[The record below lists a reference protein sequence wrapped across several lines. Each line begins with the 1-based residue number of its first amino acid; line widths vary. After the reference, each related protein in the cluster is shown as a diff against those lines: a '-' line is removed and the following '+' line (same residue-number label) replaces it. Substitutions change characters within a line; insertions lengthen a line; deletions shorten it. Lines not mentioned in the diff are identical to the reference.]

1 MVHCK
6 VCGKEITAEDEF
18 CPHCGMRAQK
28 AAPAPTPVRKDPV
41 QATVAAIPKEPAPAP
56 VKKEPEQ
63 EQAPAVPKEPEPP
76 PPPKPDY
83 LKMAREYY
91 ANNKKKVTMIGGIAA
106 LALVC
111 IIALVVVF
119 NVAVPAFKYSKAE
132 TLLSGGQYDEAI
144 AAFAALTDY
153 KDAAER
159 EKDAKYQRA
168 GKLLADQYYNLAVD
182 AYTELGSYKDAP
194 SHLKEAQYQKA
205 GSLIAAEDYVSAIA
219 TLEKIKGYKDANDL
233 AKEAKYRQA
242 KNLLNAK
249 DYMGAYTAFD
259 ALGTYKDSAQL
270 KFPLQFTLVKNR
282 QISTIQFG
290 TCEWKVLKVE
300 GEKALVIATEY
311 VASKPEEEVEAWL
324 NGDFYNLFRAEEK
337 AKIITT
343 EVEIGGEKAN
353 KRVWLLSES
362 EARTYFTTNDQR
374 KVGYKGWYLRDG
386 FVSKNGVIGY
396 DKDSDEW
403 GFSAN
408 VYFNISA
415 GAWQGFGNYLKAGSY
430 GVRPALWL
438 KLDMPVAAT
447 PPKPESTANALHEFL
462 LEGNVLLVGNTM
474 DFEPFGF
481 YAEDNKTRKGFDVEL
496 AEEIGKIIGV
506 PVRFVDI
513 EFDYIF
519 DNLGQKYDC
528 AISGLSYTAEREKR
542 FGLSTPYFEGNLP
555 DGGTDMLV
563 AFTVKENLAL
573 LDEINRA
580 IGQLEDSG
588 QLDAL
593 RSKWLS

>member
-6 VCGKEITAEDEF
+6 VCGQEITAEDEF
-18 CPHCGMRAQK
+18 CQHCGMRAQK
-28 AAPAPTPVRKDPV
+28 AAPAPT
-41 QATVAAIPKEPAPAP
+41 P

-91 ANNKKKVTMIGGIAA
+91 ANNKKKVTTIGGIAA

-111 IIALVVVF
+111 VIALVVVF

-249 DYMGAYTAFD
+249 DYLGAYTAFD
-259 ALGTYKDSAQL
+259 SLGTYKDSAQL

-290 TCEWKVLKVE
+290 TFEWTVLKVE

-311 VASKPEEEVEAWL
+311 VASKPEEEVDAWL
-324 NGDFYNLFRAEEK
+324 NGDFYNLFSAEEK

-343 EVEIGGEKAN
+343 EVEIGGEKTN

-438 KLDMPVAAT
+438 KLDTPAT
-447 PPKPESTANALHEFL
+447 TTPKPNTPTTASHDFL
-462 LEGNVLLVGNTM
+462 LERDRIFVGIAAV
-474 DFEPFGF
+474 DYKPFICHSADG
-481 YAEDNKTRKGFDVEL
+481 DGWMGFDIDL
-496 AEEIGKIIGV
+496 AQEIGKSLGFSGV
-506 PVRFVDI
+506 HFV
-513 EFDYIF
+513 ETPWEQIF
-519 DNLGQKYDC
+519 DGLGIEYDC
-528 AISGLSYTAEREKR
+528 IISAVSYTTEREKR
-542 FGLSTPYFEGNLP
+542 MGLSIPYFVGNAP
-555 DGGTDMLV
+555 DSDADLDTFV
-563 AFTVKENLAL
+563 VVTTKENQTL
-573 LDEINRA
+573 LDEINRT
-580 IGQLEDSG
+580 IQELEASG
-588 QLDAL
+588 MLKAWQN
-593 RSKWLS
+593 KWF